1 MSTLKQFDNL
11 AVSRSLPIAHDAE
24 RMILGCIILDNDLL
38 AEASAKLQ
46 PEDFFQESH
55 RIVFRAMLRLATRRE
70 GIDPITMKPEIGVDD
85 MQRIGGE
92 VFLASLFD
100 GCPRFSSIDS
110 YIQQVRRAAIRRD
123 LIRASYTIADEA
135 YSGEDLAEEVLSK
148 ANQRLSLI
156 DSHRSA
162 SKLLTASEAGW
173 TRLQEIENFQSSG
186 RAILGIGTG
195 IYDLDRL
202 TGGLIP
208 GDQHLLCA
216 RPSMGKT
223 ALSIR
228 LLDGVATSGYN
239 QDPVQVFFTAEMAT
253 SQIMDRWLFGKARVD
268 QMRLRTNRLTQDDYR
283 QLTTAQQAIDS
294 YKVIVDDAARK
305 PSEVRSVLR
314 RVKREYGR
322 VDVFYFDHIGKG
334 RPDHSISER
343 RHQIGYL
350 SAEFKEIEKEF
361 ACAGVILTQLNR
373 VSPGSGDK
381 KPELHHLAESGN
393 LEQDADM
400 VFYPHRPGYY
410 DEHADQTQAEIGI
423 LKQRNGPAGV
433 TFPMRWEGRYSWFD
447 NFGGD
452 YA

>member
-1 MSTLKQFDNL
+1 MPETERCLMSTLKQFDNL

-55 RIVFRAMLRLATRRE
+55 RIIFRAMLRLATRRE

-85 MQRIGGE
+85 MRRIGGE

-283 QLTTAQQAIDS
+283 QLTTAQQAIAAADS
-294 YKVIVDDAARK
+294 QKPDVVVLALEMARHNSIEFLYEFK
-305 PSEVRSVLR
+305 SYSEWQNVPVLLLVPRLNHDIADNPSIRNNLGVCEVLIRSQLTLR
-314 RVKREYGR
+314 RLCDAVAR
-322 VDVFYFDHIGKG
+322 
-334 RPDHSISER
+334 
-343 RHQIGYL
+343 
-350 SAEFKEIEKEF
+350 
-361 ACAGVILTQLNR
+361 AG
-373 VSPGSGDK
+373 
-381 KPELHHLAESGN
+381 
-393 LEQDADM
+393 
-400 VFYPHRPGYY
+400 
-410 DEHADQTQAEIGI
+410 QTVA
-423 LKQRNGPAGV
+423 
-433 TFPMRWEGRYSWFD
+433 
-447 NFGGD
+447 
-452 YA
+452 